1 MEAGD
6 FSQVSS
12 WQKTTDKLPIK
23 TCRIMTFTGSEFRV
37 NYQIDTSTWILNL
50 HSVTEN
56 PDSNRWNNGK
66 LGQIFQ
72 LNQWSK
78 SSV

>member
-12 WQKTTDKLPIK
+12 WQKTTDKIPIK

-37 NYQIDTSTWILNL
+37 NYQIDTSARILTL

-56 PDSNRWNNGK
+56 
-66 LGQIFQ
+66 IE
-72 LNQWSK
+72 SK
-78 SSV
+78 W